1 MSAPDDATLELD
13 RVQAVRRGRPLSSP
27 ISLCCAPGTVL
38 GVVGPNGAGKSSLL
52 GAVTRTGVTT
62 TGVVRYGGVPLGSL
76 DARRRARTVAL
87 LAQDNRA
94 PDELLARDVVRVGA
108 RAGLPDGGGV
118 EQACEAAL
126 AATGV
131 AELAGRRFG
140 TLSGGE
146 RQLVQLARVLAQ
158 DAPVVVLD
166 EPTSALDL
174 AHQRAVEG
182 VVRGLAARGRIVLVA
197 LHDLSLALNACTRVL
212 LLDGAG
218 GWREGAPRDVLHP
231 ENVHAVYGVRTTV
244 HTTPG
249 GRAFLALADHDPAP
263 DTLEDHR

>member
-1 MSAPDDATLELD
+1 MSAAAVAAPDEAVLQLD
-13 RVQAVRRGRPLSSP
+13 GVQAVRRGRPLSSP
-27 ISLCCAPGTVL
+27 ISLRCVPGTVL

-52 GAVTRTGVTT
+52 GAVTHTGVTT
-62 TGVVRYGGVPLGSL
+62 TGTVRYGGDELGAL
-76 DARRRARTVAL
+76 DGRRRARTVSL

-108 RAGLPDGGGV
+108 RAGLRDARGV
-118 EQACEAAL
+118 EEACDAAL

-158 DAPVVVLD
+158 DTPVVVLD

-182 VVRGLAARGRIVLVA
+182 VVRTLAGGGRIVLVA
-197 LHDLSLALNACTRVL
+197 LHDLSLALNVCTRIL
-212 LLDGAG
+212 LLDGSG
-218 GWREGAPRDVLHP
+218 GWREGAPREVLHP

-249 GRAFLALADHDPAP
+249 GRAFLALADP
-263 DTLEDHR
+263 DTLEDQ

>member
-1 MSAPDDATLELD
+1 VSAPATARDGAALELD
-13 RVQAVRRGRPLSSP
+13 RVQAVRRGRPLSEP
-27 ISLCCAPGTVL
+27 ISLRCPPGTVL

-52 GAVTRTGVTT
+52 GAVAHTGVAA
-62 TGVVRYGGVPLGSL
+62 TGAVRYAGVELRRL
-76 DARRRARTVAL
+76 DARHRARTVAL

-108 RAGLPDGGGV
+108 RAGRPDAGGV
-118 EQACEAAL
+118 EEACDAAL

-131 AELAGRRFG
+131 PELSGRRFG

-158 DAPVVVLD
+158 DTPVVVLD

-174 AHQRAVEG
+174 AHQRAVEDA
-182 VVRGLAARGRIVLVA
+182 VRGLAGRGRIVLVA

-212 LLDGAG
+212 LLGSDG
-218 GWREGAPRDVLHP
+218 GWREGEPRDVLHP
-231 ENVHAVYGVRTTV
+231 KNVHAVYGVRTTV

-249 GRAFLALADHDPAP
+249 GRAFLAPTDPEP
-263 DTLEDHR
+263 LEDQR